1 MSVRDWMSRDP
12 LTIGPQTSLREALGR
27 MVRHRVKH
35 LPVLEDGQL
44 LGMLNG
50 PEVVGHVLRA
60 GELEANSERPV
71 VEFLTQVE
79 PLPAAAGI
87 EEALSRLQAVSCLPI
102 SDDGKLVGLFT
113 HGNLLRYLLGEVA
126 PERIRR
132 APVTSANRFEVL
144 TSLVRDVS
152 QAQDIPQILDV
163 VIRHCRTVMPI
174 EQAFILLKEHDHL
187 SVAASH
193 GADGIHL
200 MPLQD
205 TLSGWVA
212 TQRKSLH
219 IEDLRT
225 ERRFPMSRQKMTE
238 TDSELRSVVAA
249 PLLDGRTCLG
259 LMHFWSPKPYAYLDS
274 DLELLELVAGNIAF
288 LVREKR
294 LVEELKRAQ
303 KIKNEFLAVVTHDLN
318 NAMQGVLSYSQLVQ
332 RRAQDER
339 MIKISKGLVDTAMY
353 MRVLTHDLHDLARL
367 GMSAIRL
374 EPVPLDLAELVS
386 LSCQALTEFARSENV
401 ELREPQVESQPLVAD
416 QVRLRQVVDNLV
428 SNAIK
433 YNRPGGWVEV
443 RLGREDG
450 RVVLEVQ
457 DTGIGIDPSEQ
468 EQVFGLF
475 QRASSNK
482 RKDSSGLGL
491 SIARQLV
498 EMHGGELTLASVPGE
513 GSTFRVSLP
522 APAG

>member
-1 MSVRDWMSRDP
+1 MSRDP

-35 LPVLEDGQL
+35 LPVLEEGRL
-44 LGMLNG
+44 VGMLNG
-50 PEVVGHVLRA
+50 PDVVGHVLRA
-60 GELEANSERPV
+60 GDLEANSERPALDFV
-71 VEFLTQVE
+71 VEVT
-79 PLPAAAGI
+79 PLPAEAGI
-87 EEALSRLQAVSCLPI
+87 DEVLGRLSSVSCVPI
-102 SDDGKLVGLFT
+102 ADDGKLVGLFT

-126 PERIRR
+126 PDRVRR
-132 APVTSANRFEVL
+132 TPVTSTNRFEVL
-144 TSLVRDVS
+144 TSLVREVS
-152 QAQDIPQILDV
+152 QAQDVPQILDV
-163 VIRHCRTVMPI
+163 VVRHCRTVMPI
-174 EQAFILLKEHDHL
+174 DQAFILFKEQDHL
-187 SVAASH
+187 AVAARM
-193 GADGIHL
+193 GTEGVDL

-212 TQRKSLH
+212 TQRKSLQ

-225 ERRFPMSRQKMTE
+225 ERRFPMSRQKLTD

-259 LMHFWSPKPYAYLDS
+259 LMHFWSHKPYAYVDS

-303 KIKNEFLAVVTHDLN
+303 EIKNEFLAVVTHDLN

-332 RRAQDER
+332 RKAQDDR
-339 MIKISKGLVDTAMY
+339 MVKIAKGLVDTAMY
-353 MRVLTHDLHDLARL
+353 MRVLTVDLHDLARL

-374 EPVPLDLAELVS
+374 EPVPLDLAQLVA
-386 LSCQALTEFARSENV
+386 LSCQGLSDFAKAENV
-401 ELREPQVESQPLVAD
+401 ELREPHLESQPVVAD
-416 QVRLRQVVDNLV
+416 QVRLRQVVENLV

-443 RLGREDG
+443 RLHRDNA

-468 EQVFGLF
+468 EKVFGLF
-475 QRASSNK
+475 QRASNHK

-498 EMHGGELTLASVPGE
+498 EMHGGELTLSSVPGE

-522 APAG
+522 APA